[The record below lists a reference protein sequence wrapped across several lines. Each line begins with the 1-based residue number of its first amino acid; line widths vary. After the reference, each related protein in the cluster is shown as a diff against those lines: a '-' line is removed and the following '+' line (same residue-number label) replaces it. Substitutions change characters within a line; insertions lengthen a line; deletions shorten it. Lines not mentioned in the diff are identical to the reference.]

1 MTPIL
6 PTPSSHPAPQPTRR
20 EERKEN
26 KKERKKKEKRKKSKS
41 IQWGVGNNLTPE
53 EDLFLLRMRVE
64 IPNQPNLDYRLEL
77 FDYNG
82 TVILSSF
89 VSDYFA

>member
-20 EERKEN
+20 EDRNEN

-53 EDLFLLRMRVE
+53 EDLFLLSLRIE
-64 IPNQPNLDYRLEL
+64 IPNQPNLDYC
-77 FDYNG
+77 
-82 TVILSSF
+82 
-89 VSDYFA
+89 